1 MSLMIAELQ
10 AEIPVL
16 QAEIPSLQEE
26 LEELRKQ
33 RSTFRVAVAFPKNNS
48 PAALAE
54 FHQHNAAAA
63 ASWIEQ
69 LKEIDR
75 HIQGLENQ
83 IKQKQSELLQKKALL
98 EKLIFQQQLLELE
111 LRVQAG
117 GKRLQSQG
125 QKINQLAAQLEAEI
139 LSFWAIYEEVNPI
152 YCQWLQKPV
161 NIVNF
166 ATNVI
171 PHVYFQGNRFELG
184 NKEIEWNQESE
195 VDGGE

>member
-16 QAEIPSLQEE
+16 QAEIPSLQGD

-98 EKLIFQQQLLELE
+98 EKLIVQQQLLELE

-125 QKINQLAAQLEAEI
+125 QKINQLAAELEAEI
-139 LSFWAIYEEVNPI
+139 LSFRAIYEEVNPI

-184 NKEIEWNQESE
+184 NKEIEWSQESE